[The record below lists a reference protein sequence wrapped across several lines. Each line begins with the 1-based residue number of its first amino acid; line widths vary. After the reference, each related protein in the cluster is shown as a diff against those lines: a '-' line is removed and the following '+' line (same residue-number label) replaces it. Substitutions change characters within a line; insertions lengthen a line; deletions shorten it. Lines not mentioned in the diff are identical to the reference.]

1 VRRYHRTG
9 AGIEAC
15 GLASVLS
22 RRRQY
27 PDIFLKLSPI
37 DAIRALFARIDS
49 EVSASG
55 VMAAGAAGARI
66 R

>member
-1 VRRYHRTG
+1 
-9 AGIEAC
+9 
-15 GLASVLS
+15 LVLS

-37 DAIRALFARIDS
+37 DAIKALFARIDS

-55 VMAAGAAGARI
+55 VMVAGTAGARI

>member
-1 VRRYHRTG
+1 
-9 AGIEAC
+9 
-15 GLASVLS
+15 LVLS

-27 PDIFLKLSPI
+27 PDIFLKLSSK
-37 DAIRALFARIDS
+37 AVFEALFARIDS

-55 VMAAGAAGARI
+55 VMVAGAAGARI

>member
-1 VRRYHRTG
+1 
-9 AGIEAC
+9 
-15 GLASVLS
+15 LVLS

-27 PDIFLKLSPI
+27 PDIFLKLSSK
-37 DAIRALFARIDS
+37 AAFEALFARIDS

-55 VMAAGAAGARI
+55 VMVAGAAGARI